1 MPCNFRVTRLH
12 VTLAAMLACTACA
25 PPTVQH
31 TAAREGAILS
41 RAPCQIDV
49 DPHAFSAAL
58 DSYYRADIVKAGLEA
73 ELAARP
79 LLGSFTQR
87 ENVQLADAAKAGR
100 CERIMYNSSG
110 LRVAGFLLRPA
121 TPGPHPVL
129 IWLRGG
135 NREYGKI
142 GQVTLLNLQYL
153 ANAGFVVLAPQY
165 RGVDGGEGKDEFGGA
180 DVDDVLALVPLARRL
195 PGADL
200 GRLYLLGG
208 SRGAM
213 QGTIAMRHGLPVRA
227 AAFRGGVF
235 DLTRLLADRPEL
247 GPEWQVM
254 MPDFAGGNGAALVRR
269 SAVAWAGEL
278 RAPTLFL
285 HGRQDW
291 RSRVDNSQAFA
302 ALLDKAGVST
312 KVIVYEREEH
322 QLALHRPQWLAET
335 VSWFRQHGAFD
346 PVTEEQS
353 QTVSHHQ
360 KFGVRPLGHKFVP
373 ARN

>member
-1 MPCNFRVTRLH
+1 MTIPRSARVPRLLL
-12 VTLAAMLACTACA
+12 TLAALIACTACA
-25 PPTVQH
+25 PHTVKH
-31 TAAREGAILS
+31 AHGREGAILS
-41 RAPCQIDV
+41 RAPCQVDV

-79 LLGSFTQR
+79 LLGSFPQR
-87 ENVQLADAAKAGR
+87 ENLRLAQAAKAGR
-100 CERIMYNSSG
+100 CERITYRSSG

-153 ANAGFVVLAPQY
+153 ADAGFVVVAPQY
-165 RGVDGGEGKDEFGGA
+165 RGVDGGEGEDEFGGA
-180 DVDDVLALVPLARRL
+180 DVDDVLALVPLAGRL
-195 PGADL
+195 PRADIE
-200 GRLYLLGG
+200 RLYLLGG

-235 DLTRLLADRPEL
+235 DLTQVLADRPEL
-247 GPEWQVM
+247 GPDWQVM
-254 MPDFAGGNGAALVRR
+254 MPDYAGGNVAALVRR
-269 SAVAWAGEL
+269 SAVAWASEL

-291 RSRVDNSQAFA
+291 RSRVGNSEAFA
-302 ALLDKAGVST
+302 ALLSKAGVPT

-322 QLALHRPQWLAET
+322 QLALHRPEWLAEA

-346 PVTEEQS
+346 PAT
-353 QTVSHHQ
+353 
-360 KFGVRPLGHKFVP
+360 P
-373 ARN
+373 